1 MFGSAPCDVE
11 DEEESGEAP
20 RSRQQTD
27 YTGVPLVPLHRMKV
41 VNLNVCR
48 LAGQRGVGVSVGG
61 SSLHSSRQNAWQ

>member
-27 YTGVPLVPLHRMKV
+27 YTVVPLVALHRMKG

-48 LAGQRGVGVSVGG
+48 LAGQR
-61 SSLHSSRQNAWQ
+61 